1 MADISLSDIAVGTGG
16 FVINGECAHDRSGVG
31 VASAGDVNGDGLDD
45 LIIGARWADPDGTAD
60 ADVSGREAYLRYGI
74 VAFAAI
80 QSVGGAILWATDAAE
95 TVIGC
100 DHDDYDEVVAVWY
113 PSRAAFLGLAAYPG
127 YLEAHV
133 HRDAAI
139 DQATL
144 IATRGEAAPALTPPF
159 PT

>member
-1 MADISLSDIAVGTGG
+1 MQGHVTPTDERLARTAAIGVEDPLPV
-16 FVINGECAHDRSGVG
+16 VMLNLNRYRDR
-31 VASAGDVNGDGLDD
+31 ALY
-45 LIIGARWADPDGTAD
+45 PDGTAD

-80 QSVGGAILWATDAAE
+80 KSVGGAILWATDAAE

-127 YLEAHV
+127 YLEAHA

-139 DQATL
+139 ENATL
-144 IATRGEAAPALTPPF
+144 IATRGEATPALTQPF

>member
-1 MADISLSDIAVGTGG
+1 MHGHVTPTDERLARTATL
-16 FVINGECAHDRSGVG
+16 GEKDPSPVVMLNLNRYHDR
-31 VASAGDVNGDGLDD
+31 AAY
-45 LIIGARWADPDGTAD
+45 PDGTAD
-60 ADVSGREAYLRYGI
+60 ADVSGREAYLRYGV

-80 QSVGGAILWATDAAE
+80 TSVGGAILWATDVAE

-139 DQATL
+139 EQATL
-144 IATRGEAAPALTPPF
+144 IATRGEATPELTQPF